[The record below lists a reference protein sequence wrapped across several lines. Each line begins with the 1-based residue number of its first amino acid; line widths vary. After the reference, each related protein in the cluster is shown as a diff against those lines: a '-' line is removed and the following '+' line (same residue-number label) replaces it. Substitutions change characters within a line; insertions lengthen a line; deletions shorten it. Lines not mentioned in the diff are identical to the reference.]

1 MTKVFI
7 AFLIFATTLVYAQN
21 TENNSSPIHVE
32 VSGTIFNLPH
42 DTLRLSQF
50 TGRGYFDYDKA
61 VADKNGN
68 FSFST
73 DLPNPDYYVL
83 RVGNHSHLNIILQNE
98 DSIQVYGDGK
108 NILFFSNVIGSPET
122 SAMNDFLRTYEV
134 FKRDKDSA
142 MLMMRQFPQQQKV
155 ITQQF
160 QQKYLQFTAERSRF
174 TSNHRKSPALI
185 AVINSYAI
193 PNEYKE
199 YEAVAKDLL
208 EGFPESKV
216 VQSIKSQMAQHKA
229 KYESSQILATGKP
242 APEIAMP
249 NADGDTL
256 RLSDLKGKVVLI
268 DFWASWCGPCR
279 KENPNVVRL
288 YNKYNKDGFEIFSVS
303 LDGSKDRWL
312 NAIAAD
318 NLSWDYHVSELK
330 KWNSSAGKAY
340 GVSGIPFTVLVD
352 QEGNIISTNL
362 RGVALESALSSIFGH

>member
-7 AFLIFATTLVYAQN
+7 TFLLFATSLVYAQG
-21 TENNSSPIHVE
+21 TGEKPSTIHIE
-32 VSGTIFNLPH
+32 LSGTIFNLPN
-42 DTLRLSQF
+42 DTLYISQLM
-50 TGRGYFDYDKA
+50 GRQYHDYDKA

-83 RVGNHSHLNIILQNE
+83 RLGNHSHLNIIFREN

-108 NILFFSNVIGSPET
+108 NILFFSNIIGSPEST
-122 SAMNDFLRTYEV
+122 DMNDFLRTYEV

-142 MLMMRQFPQQQKV
+142 TMLMRQFPNQQKA

-160 QQKYLQFTAERSRF
+160 QQKYLRFTAERSRF

-185 AVINSYAI
+185 AVINTYAI

-208 EGFPESKV
+208 EGFPESNV
-216 VQSIKSQMAQHKA
+216 VQSIRQQMAQHKA
-229 KYESSQILATGKP
+229 KYESSQLLASGKP

-249 NADGDTL
+249 DANGDTL
-256 RLSDLKGKVVLI
+256 RLSDLKGNVVLI

-279 KENPNVVRL
+279 RENPNVVKL
-288 YNKYNKDGFEIFSVS
+288 YEKYHDAGFEVFSVS
-303 LDGSKDRWL
+303 LDGRKENWL
-312 NAIAAD
+312 AAIDAD
-318 NLSWDYHVSELK
+318 NLKWDSHVSELN
-330 KWNSSAGKAY
+330 KWNCSARADY
-340 GVSGIPFTVLVD
+340 GFSGIPFTVLVD
-352 QEGNIISTNL
+352 KEGNIISTNL
-362 RGVALESALSSIFGH
+362 RGVALESALSSIFGY